1 MQLSWRSCRC
11 RLFAPMRLRLLVQT
25 SQAKRARFDYDRGP
39 GAAVLSDSPGEFR
52 VNNPFQKPT
61 DLGSP
66 TTTRVIRTRLHG
78 VDLLFNSRLNKGTAF
93 TEAERDVFG
102 LHGLLPPHVGTLED
116 QRLRR
121 KRVLDSRDTPFGKY
135 SNMRDLQDNNETA
148 FYSMIEHYTEELLP
162 IVYTPAVGEG
172 CQRFSEIWRRPRGL
186 FISYPNRERI
196 DQILAEKRYDDVRC
210 IVVSDGE
217 RILGLGDQG
226 AGGMGIP
233 IGKMALYTALGGIPP
248 EHCLPILLD
257 AGTDN
262 EKLLHD
268 PIYIGWQHQRVRGQE
283 YDDFVE
289 AFVRA
294 VERRWP
300 HILLQWEDFAGTNA
314 ARLLER
320 YRDRLCTFNDD
331 IQGTAAVTTA
341 TLLAAAN
348 ATGIP
353 ISQQTIAMF
362 GAGSAGIGIIDLIVA
377 AMKEQGLSD
386 EQARNRIYAFNRY
399 GLLVEGA
406 RGIKESQRQLVRKRA
421 DIEGWKLEGGEDVSL
436 LDVVRNAK
444 VTVLAGVSAQA
455 GAFTEEVVREMAR
468 HTETPI
474 IFPLSNPTSKAEA
487 SPAEILRWTQ
497 GRALVGTGSPFP
509 PVEVDGRTMRVS
521 QVNNSFIFPGLA
533 LGILVSQARRVTD
546 GMIMAA
552 ARSLAGLSP
561 SREDKSAPLLPAI
574 GESRRVAMV
583 VSEAVARQAIAEG
596 VAEIEE
602 EAGLPERIREYVW
615 NPVYVPYERIERGRS
630 TDVP

>member
-1 MQLSWRSCRC
+1 M
-11 RLFAPMRLRLLVQT
+11 
-25 SQAKRARFDYDRGP
+25 SQISESIQAGDDGGY
-39 GAAVLSDSPGEFR
+39 V
-52 VNNPFQKPT
+52 
-61 DLGSP
+61 GS
-66 TTTRVIRTRLHG
+66 VSTRLHG

-93 TEAERDVFG
+93 TEQERDVFG
-102 LHGLLPPHVGTLED
+102 LHGLLPPHIGSLED

-121 KRVLDSRDTPFGKY
+121 KRVIDSRDTPFGKY
-135 SNMRDLQDNNETA
+135 SNMRDLQDGNETL

-162 IVYTPAVGEG
+162 VVYTPAVGEG

-186 FISYPNRERI
+186 FISYPHRDRI
-196 DQILAEKRYDDVRC
+196 DQILSDARYDHIRC

-262 EKLLHD
+262 EALLHD
-268 PIYIGWQHQRVRGQE
+268 PIYIGWQHHRVRGQE

-289 AFVRA
+289 AFVTA
-294 VERRWP
+294 VEKRWP
-300 HILLQWEDFAGTNA
+300 HILLQWEDFAGGNA
-314 ARLLER
+314 ARLLDR

-341 TLLAAAN
+341 TLLAAVN

-353 ISQQTIAMF
+353 LSQQTIVMF
-362 GAGSAGIGIIDLIVA
+362 GAGGAGIGIIDLLIA
-377 AMKEQGLSD
+377 AMKEEGLS
-386 EQARNRIYAFNRY
+386 EGQARQRIYAFNRY

-406 RGIKESQRQLVRKRA
+406 RGIKDSQAPLVRKRRN
-421 DIEGWKLEGGEDVSL
+421 IEGWTREGGEDVTL

-444 VTVLAGVSAQA
+444 VTALAGVSAQA
-455 GAFTEEVVREMAR
+455 GAFTEEIVREMAKHAER
-468 HTETPI
+468 PI
-474 IFPLSNPTSKAEA
+474 IFPLSNPTSKSEA
-487 SPAEILRWTQ
+487 TPTDLMRWTD

-509 PVEVDGRTMRVS
+509 PVEINGLKTRIS

-533 LGILVSQARRVTD
+533 LGILVSRARRVTD

-552 ARSLAGLSP
+552 AKALVGLSP
-561 SREDKSAPLLPAI
+561 SGTDKNAPLLPPI
-574 GESRRVAMV
+574 GESRKVGLVVA
-583 VSEAVARQAIAEG
+583 EAVVRQAKADGVSGLDESAE
-596 VAEIEE
+596 VAD
-602 EAGLPERIREYVW
+602 LIRAYAW
-615 NPVYVPYERIERGRS
+615 KPVYVPYERIDRS
-630 TDVP
+630 RATDQN